1 MEKKLTE
8 IICGSGRGKTAM
20 AMGKSIQA
28 SLTGK
33 SVIIIQFLKGSE
45 RGELSILEKLDDL
58 DVKFFRFEKQETI
71 FSELSEQEQA
81 EEKINIVNG
90 INFARKVIAT
100 RECDFLV
107 LDEILGVID
116 MGIVTK
122 ELVTDMLSQRDG
134 SMEIILT
141 GMTLPDWI
149 VEHVD
154 IVTEVRTSCFN

>member
-1 MEKKLTE
+1 M
-8 IICGSGRGKTAM
+8 
-20 AMGKSIQA
+20 
-28 SLTGK
+28 
-33 SVIIIQFLKGSE
+33 IIIQFLKGSE

-154 IVTEVRTSCFN
+154 IVTEVRTSCLIDHR